1 MSAASPNVRHRG
13 GGKKARPTTP
23 APEESNGTSELHG
36 KVQEQVKSAVK
47 LDRGYKLAFGILT
60 IIAFA
65 TRFYAINHPD
75 QVVFDEVHFGKV
87 REASQR
93 VADLG

>member
-1 MSAASPNVRHRG
+1 MSTASPSVRNRG
-13 GGKKARPTTP
+13 GGKKVRATTP
-23 APEESNGTSELHG
+23 VPEESNGTTELRE

-47 LDRGYKLAFGILT
+47 SEWEYKLAFGVLT
-60 IIAFA
+60 VLAFA

-87 REASQR
+87 WGRTQCI
-93 VADLG
+93 V